1 MHTLSASEQVALQKE
16 RDRLRVV
23 YEAARRVLRYNG
35 VDKARTIIA
44 VDDLDAAIERVKS
57 LDSGLEDFAETGEQK
72 C

>member
-1 MHTLSASEQVALQKE
+1 MHTLSASEQVALQEE

-72 C
+72 